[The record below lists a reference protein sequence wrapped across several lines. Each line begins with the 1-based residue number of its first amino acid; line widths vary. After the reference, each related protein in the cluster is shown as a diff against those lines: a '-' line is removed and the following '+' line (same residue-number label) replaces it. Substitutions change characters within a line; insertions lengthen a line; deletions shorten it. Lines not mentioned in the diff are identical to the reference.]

1 MKNKKF
7 NLRLQYRE
15 VVGLIKSITWNGG
28 GRGEPL
34 GSPVT
39 LKKSE
44 CEVLFIIMQNKSKN
58 LFS

>member
-15 VVGLIKSITWNGG
+15 VIGLIKSITWNGG

-34 GSPVT
+34 GPPVT
-39 LKKSE
+39 
-44 CEVLFIIMQNKSKN
+44 
-58 LFS
+58 